1 MNFAIEISN
10 NLKAN
15 SISWLFYLPLSVEFW
30 NREAYTIARKITS
43 DRDIHRDLVAFVYI
57 LLHDKGIVPQSLP
70 ATFARWAYQQY
81 NWKDS
86 AFNKQYANYHLD
98 IDSIDYDKI
107 DEKYQESKYGRL
119 IDEYFD
125 QESQSE
131 NEFFCKE
138 IAKLVFQSMS
148 YREIERLTG
157 IRHDIVCNAIKQ
169 FRNDFRDFCSNRSS
183 ATDIQLGKDNGEAE
197 F

>member
-1 MNFAIEISN
+1 M
-10 NLKAN
+10 
-15 SISWLFYLPLSVEFW
+15 EFW

-125 QESQSE
+125 QESATE

-157 IRHDIVCNAIKQ
+157 IRHDIVCNAVKQ
-169 FRNDFRDFCSNRSS
+169 FRNDFRDFCSNRGG
-183 ATDIQLGKDNGEAE
+183 AADIQLGKDNRQTE

>member
-1 MNFAIEISN
+1 M
-10 NLKAN
+10 
-15 SISWLFYLPLSVEFW
+15 EFW

-57 LLHDKGIVPQSLP
+57 LLHDKGIIPQSLP

-81 NWKDS
+81 TWKDS

-107 DEKYQESKYGRL
+107 DEKYQESNYGRL

-125 QESQSE
+125 QESATE

-169 FRNDFRDFCSNRSS
+169 FRNDFRDFCSNRSG
-183 ATDIQLGKDNGEAE
+183 AADIQLGPDNGEAQ